1 MAKRKKV
8 KLKTKSAA
16 QKNIDK
22 INRNI
27 ESIAKVFGTNSI
39 PYDIATQKLFLAGLE
54 TYDKNGVTLIKN
66 NKANR
71 QKHQKIKK
79 ITGERKSVNIWK
91 RKYGPPQDAW
101 DPVPD
106 SEEEPGTINEDEA
119 AEDTDEPKETFL
131 QWYSRISNDFF
142 DLIDEVYACMD
153 GCDYFDI
160 PYNQYDLWNNDDY
173 RMSRFEEIYEKLVWD
188 TEKARE
194 FYEKFGYGLADDT
207 GENITSVNS
216 DNARNNNLDD
226 IINDVVNNDAADI
239 DIDWD

>member
-1 MAKRKKV
+1 MAKRKKA

-39 PYDIATQKLFLAGLE
+39 PYDIATQKLFLAGLK

-71 QKHQKIKK
+71 KKHQAIKK
-79 ITGERKSVNIWK
+79 ITEERKSVNIWK

-106 SEEEPGTINEDEA
+106 SEPGPGPINEDEA

-194 FYEKFGYGLADDT
+194 FYEKFGYGLAEDT

-216 DNARNNNLDD
+216 DNSRNNNLDD